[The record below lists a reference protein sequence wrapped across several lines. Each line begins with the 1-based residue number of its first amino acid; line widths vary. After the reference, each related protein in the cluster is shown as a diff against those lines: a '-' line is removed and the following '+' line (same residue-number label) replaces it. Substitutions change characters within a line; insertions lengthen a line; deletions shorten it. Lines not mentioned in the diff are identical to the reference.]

1 MAESQP
7 CDFMR
12 NHAPVSLFLWH
23 RQGQFTTLL
32 LYGIAGDAVAA
43 FAPDGGRLG
52 FIPLKFSCSSAA
64 TVGHKPAPQNFHF
77 KEDASCSCSTAALT
91 VCFVG
96 LVAATDTRTSIHA
109 MNHIICKLGQSI
121 FSLKLEI
128 LFQCVRRRHSQP
140 FRSLT

>member
-52 FIPLKFSCSSAA
+52 FIPLKFSCSCHSRTQAC
-64 TVGHKPAPQNFHF
+64 TSKFSFQGGRFLFLFHCCPDCLLCGLSGCNRY
-77 KEDASCSCSTAALT
+77 KNQYSCNEPHNLQAWS
-91 VCFVG
+91 V
-96 LVAATDTRTSIHA
+96 
-109 MNHIICKLGQSI
+109 NI
-121 FSLKLEI
+121 FSQVGNSLPM
-128 LFQCVRRRHSQP
+128 CPTSTQP
-140 FRSLT
+140 AVS